1 MVISTVQHS
10 EAMAV
15 WTLHSKFLD
24 YLVKPTAAHEVENCL
39 RAIHAIREAKKS
51 SVRLPVMV
59 EDAVPDEISST
70 YINEKEVLQ
79 RAILY
84 VERNFHEP
92 IRNEA
97 VASQCNMSQFT
108 FSRLFKKTYGIGF
121 HEFLTRYRLREAR
134 RLLANP
140 YTNIANVGL
149 AVGFNDPSYFSRVF
163 KKYYGQN
170 PSTFLGKGFAKEYS
184 NVVDRSYAP
193 CPVERRK

>member
-1 MVISTVQHS
+1 MTKSLLLEKPYYNSYPRCPLLTIKLTYDSQDAHDFTV
-10 EAMAV
+10 
-15 WTLHSKFLD
+15 WILLPG
-24 YLVKPTAAHEVENCL
+24 YL
-39 RAIHAIREAKKS
+39 
-51 SVRLPVMV
+51 
-59 EDAVPDEISST
+59 
-70 YINEKEVLQ
+70 
-79 RAILY
+79 
-84 VERNFHEP
+84 
-92 IRNEA
+92 
-97 VASQCNMSQFT
+97 SQFT

-170 PSTFLGKGFAKEYS
+170 PSAFLGKGFAKEYS